1 MAGYGVYASQQK
13 VEMSDLAMANVK
25 ALASGESGSFNYW
38 WDSVDCRICYV
49 GGYWLGCIL
58 AVVATPAS
66 RKTKRKKREILACFT
81 GKHYLC
87 SRLFRNGSE
96 EAHPK

>member
-1 MAGYGVYASQQK
+1 
-13 VEMSDLAMANVK
+13 MSDLAMANVK
-25 ALASGESGSFNYW
+25 ALASGERGSFNCCGI
-38 WDSVDCRICYV
+38 VLIVEYV

-96 EAHPK
+96 EARPK